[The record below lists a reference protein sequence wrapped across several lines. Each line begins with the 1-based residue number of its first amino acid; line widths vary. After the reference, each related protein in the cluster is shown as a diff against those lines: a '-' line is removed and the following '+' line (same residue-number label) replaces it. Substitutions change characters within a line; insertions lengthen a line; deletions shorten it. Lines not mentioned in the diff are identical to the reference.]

1 LLAGCDEAYGTDWM
15 IGADSTVVRAHRH
28 AGRPQI
34 PAAELVRGHRRMIR
48 AYHTTTQT
56 FPAGHDMM
64 LDTAWEQ
71 TAMVIEAAIAE
82 RHARR

>member
-1 LLAGCDEAYGTDWM
+1 
-15 IGADSTVVRAHRH
+15 
-28 AGRPQI
+28 
-34 PAAELVRGHRRMIR
+34 MIR

>member
-1 LLAGCDEAYGTDWM
+1 MLAGCDEAYGTDWM

-34 PAAELVRGHRRMIR
+34 PAAKLVSGHRGMIR
-48 AYHTTTQT
+48 AYHSTAQT

>member
-1 LLAGCDEAYGTDWM
+1 
-15 IGADSTVVRAHRH
+15 
-28 AGRPQI
+28 
-34 PAAELVRGHRRMIR
+34 
-48 AYHTTTQT
+48 
-56 FPAGHDMM
+56 MM